1 MKKRTFILH
10 PHLITHALR
19 GKFVI
24 FFGAGNLGM
33 VRGIGI
39 FVGEF
44 LYW

>member
-10 PHLITHALR
+10 PHLTTHALR
-19 GKFVI
+19 GGFVI

-44 LYW
+44 LY